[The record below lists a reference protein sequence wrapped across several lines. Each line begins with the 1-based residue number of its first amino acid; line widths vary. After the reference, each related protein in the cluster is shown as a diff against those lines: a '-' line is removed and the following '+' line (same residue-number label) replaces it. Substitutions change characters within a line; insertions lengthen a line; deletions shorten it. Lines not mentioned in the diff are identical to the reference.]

1 MRKAAGSS
9 PAIAKH
15 GVSNLTRGRT
25 GWFGRSD
32 GFLTMTKTE
41 IKIELDEAVWDAWIK
56 KNKAQ
61 DTLGFARRLRATFF
75 VVVPLIVAAL
85 FWRFTG

>member
-1 MRKAAGSS
+1 
-9 PAIAKH
+9 
-15 GVSNLTRGRT
+15 
-25 GWFGRSD
+25 
-32 GFLTMTKTE
+32 MTKTE